1 MSECLKDI
9 FHAITIN
16 DKEWINEKLSQDRLD
31 SCEYTFAN
39 NFVWGKVYYVEVGE
53 LFGCGIFRYK
63 KNGRCS
69 YSFPFG
75 NGDKK
80 RVIAFLLEES
90 KKQDC
95 KLNIYPV
102 LEHNRK
108 EILEWFPGMF
118 ELEGNR
124 DNYDYVYTVERLS
137 TLSGRKLHGKR
148 NHIARFKDNNDWS
161 YEPLDISNKAECSKM
176 AELWITMREDKWNED
191 MSSEMEALQRA
202 LKYFDELGLIG
213 GVLRKNGDIVAFSI
227 GEKLNKD
234 TLVVHFEKAY
244 PDLQGAYPMINQQLI
259 LNEGQSYKYVN
270 REEDTGDLGL
280 RKAKLSYYPEFLVE
294 KYTATREKVVFA
306 SEFDREQII
315 SLWNTCFGDEREYI
329 EFYLDNRFT
338 NDNMLVVFE
347 DNKLVSM
354 ASFLSAEITING
366 EKISAKYVYAVATHP
381 KYRKRGLAAEIL
393 NRAKEKYQ
401 CPLILQPVDEAL
413 EQYYEKLGF
422 KNSFIAVQKTY
433 IKPESTDIETQCII
447 KDIKPEKYKQLRDSF
462 FECEGYVE
470 WDESAIKYAIMENQ
484 FCGGKAFRLVDLT
497 DNTQSVILCR
507 PKKNTLFILEAGIDI
522 LKLKENI
529 RVILDYTGTKEAY
542 IQNKGGMLWM
552 PDNIKG
558 LNEKGYFRLTLE

>member
-1 MSECLKDI
+1 MAKCLKDI
-9 FHAITIN
+9 FHTITID
-16 DKEWINEKLSQDRLD
+16 DKDWVNEKLSQDRLV

-39 NFVWGKVYYVEVGE
+39 NFVWGKQYQVEVGE
-53 LFGCGIFRYK
+53 LFGCGVIRYRE
-63 KNGRCS
+63 NGSCS

-80 RVIAFLLEES
+80 KVIGFLLEES
-90 KKQDC
+90 ERNDC
-95 KLNIYPV
+95 KLN
-102 LEHNRK
+102 LSSLLAHNRK

-124 DNYDYVYTVERLS
+124 DEYDYVYTVERLS
-137 TLSGRKLHGKR
+137 TLAGRKLHGKR
-148 NHIARFKDNNDWS
+148 NHIARFKDGNDWS
-161 YEPLDISNKAECSKM
+161 YERLNADNKSECVEM
-176 AELWITMREDKWNED
+176 AKLWITMREDKWNED
-191 MSSEMEALQRA
+191 MSSEMEALQTA

-213 GVLRKNGDIVAFSI
+213 GVIRKSGEIVAFSI
-227 GEKLNKD
+227 GEALNKD

-244 PDLQGAYPMINQQLI
+244 PNLQGAYPMINQQFV
-259 LNEGQSYKYVN
+259 LNEGKSYKYVN

-294 KYTATREKVVFA
+294 KYIATHERVVFA

-338 NDNMLVVFE
+338 SENMLVIFE

-354 ASFLSAEITING
+354 ASFLPAEITING
-366 EKISAKYVYAVATHP
+366 EKKSSKYVYAVATHP
-381 KYRKRGLAAEIL
+381 EYRKKGLAAEIL

-413 EQYYEKLGF
+413 ERYYEKLGF
-422 KNSFIAVQKTY
+422 KASFVITEKTY
-433 IKPESTDIETQCII
+433 IKPEVTHLETQCII

-462 FECEGYVE
+462 FEGEGYVE
-470 WDESAIKYAIMENQ
+470 WDESAIKYALMENK

-507 PKKNTLFILEAGIDI
+507 EEKNTLFILEAGIEI
-522 LKLKENI
+522 SKLKENI
-529 RVILDYTGTKEAY
+529 GLILDYTGTKEAY
-542 IQNKGGMLWM
+542 IQNKGGMLWL
-552 PDNIKG
+552 PDDIKHMEG
-558 LNEKGYFRLTLE
+558 KGYLRLTLE